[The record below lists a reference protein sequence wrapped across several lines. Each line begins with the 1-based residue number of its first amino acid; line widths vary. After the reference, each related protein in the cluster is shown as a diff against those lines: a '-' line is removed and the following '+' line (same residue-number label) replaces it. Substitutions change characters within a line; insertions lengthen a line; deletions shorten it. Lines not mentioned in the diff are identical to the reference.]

1 MVSVYIHIPF
11 CNSIC
16 TYCDFCKLKYDK
28 KWINDYL
35 DSLKEEVIN
44 NYKGE
49 DIKTLYIGGGTP
61 SILSIDELNKLFEI
75 VNLFK
80 LEKLEEF
87 TFECNI
93 ESITNEKLILLK
105 KNNVNRLSI
114 GIETFNPK
122 FLKLLNRHHTKEEVF
137 DKIEL
142 AKMIGFNNINVDL
155 MYALPG
161 ETIEDVESDIDEIL
175 KLNVSHISC
184 YSLMIMPNTKL
195 YIDKY
200 SEIDEDADYDMYKYI
215 EKRLTNRGYNH
226 YEISNYAI
234 PGYESKHNINYWL
247 NGSYYGFGLS
257 AVSFIN
263 NHRISNTKNL
273 TKYLK
278 DEYLTEDNYEDATL
292 SKENDLILGL
302 RLIEGLRI
310 TNFNTKYNDDILRK
324 PIIKE
329 LLSDNY
335 LIVTGD
341 KLHCNY
347 KYIYLLNSILEKII
361 GSEL

>member
-1 MVSVYIHIPF
+1 MLGVYIHIPF
-11 CNSIC
+11 CKTIC
-16 TYCDFCKLKYDK
+16 SYCDFCKMHYNEKFVSS
-28 KWINDYL
+28 YL
-35 DSLKEEVIN
+35 LHLEKEIHTR
-44 NYKGE
+44 YKGE
-49 DIKTLYIGGGTP
+49 PVNSIYIGGGTP
-61 SILSIDELNKLFEI
+61 SSLTVSELNHLLSILTIF
-75 VNLFK
+75 NLTDNY
-80 LEKLEEF
+80 EY
-87 TFECNI
+87 TIECNI
-93 ESITNEKLILLK
+93 ENIDIEKLNIFK
-105 KNNVNRLSI
+105 SYGINRLSI
-114 GIETFNPK
+114 GVESFDKDIISV
-122 FLKLLNRHHTKEEVF
+122 LNRHHDEDLVF
-137 DKIEL
+137 DNIYL
-142 AKMIGFNNINVDL
+142 AKKYFNNINIDL
-155 MYALPG
+155 IYGVTPD
-161 ETIEDVESDIDEIL
+161 IEKVKNDISKFLMLEIP
-175 KLNVSHISC
+175 HISC
-184 YSLMIMPNTKL
+184 YSLILEEHTKL
-195 YIDKY
+195 WINHQKY
-200 SEIDEDADYDMYKYI
+200 IDEDLDKEMFDYI
-215 EKRLTNRGYNH
+215 NNTLTKKGYHH

-278 DEYLTEDNYEDATL
+278 DEYLAEDNYEDVTL

-302 RLIEGLRI
+302 RLIEGLSI
-310 TNFNTKYNDDILRK
+310 TNFNTKYNDDILKK

>member
-11 CNSIC
+11 CNNIC

-226 YEISNYAI
+226 YEISNYSKKNM
-234 PGYESKHNINYWL
+234 ESKHNLVYWS
-247 NGSYYGFGLS
+247 NEYYYGFGLS
-257 AVSFIN
+257 ASGYLKGY
-263 NHRISNTKNL
+263 RYDNTKNL
-273 TKYLK
+273 NKYISRNYIKKIYKITKEDEEKYELMLGFRKKEGINKEKFKNNFKKDIHLVKNINDMLTKNMLEENDEFIYIK
-278 DEYLTEDNYEDATL
+278 DEWIYKSNE
-292 SKENDLILGL
+292 ILV
-302 RLIEGLRI
+302 RLI
-310 TNFNTKYNDDILRK
+310 
-324 PIIKE
+324 
-329 LLSDNY
+329 
-335 LIVTGD
+335 
-341 KLHCNY
+341 
-347 KYIYLLNSILEKII
+347 
-361 GSEL
+361 